1 MIRPM
6 IATAAVLLSLTAIKI
21 YDLVVVMTGGGPGIS
36 TEVPAKYVMDMLFQR
51 SNLGQAT
58 AAATIMLLAIS
69 LLVGL
74 PWVIVRLRQSRS
86 LARGQE

>member
-1 MIRPM
+1 
-6 IATAAVLLSLTAIKI
+6 
-21 YDLVVVMTGGGPGIS
+21 
-36 TEVPAKYVMDMLFQR
+36 MDMLFQR